1 MCVKDT
7 KNKYKEASESKASF
21 QSSRTMA
28 ANGMNSSP
36 QPLLTIF
43 KEVSCHFW
51 SLKMKNLFKSQEL
64 WELVE
69 TGFIDP
75 EPDEPNQ

>member
-1 MCVKDT
+1 
-7 KNKYKEASESKASF
+7 
-21 QSSRTMA
+21 MA
-28 ANGMNSSP
+28 ANGLNSSP
-36 QPLLTIF
+36 QPLLLIF
-43 KEVSCHFW
+43 KGVNYHFW

-75 EPDEPNQ
+75 EPDKPS

>member
-1 MCVKDT
+1 MKDT
-7 KNKYKEASESKASF
+7 KKKYKEASESKASF

-36 QPLLTIF
+36 QPLLLIF
-43 KEVSCHFW
+43 KGVNYHFW

-69 TGFIDP
+69 TGFIDS
-75 EPDEPNQ
+75 EPDEPS